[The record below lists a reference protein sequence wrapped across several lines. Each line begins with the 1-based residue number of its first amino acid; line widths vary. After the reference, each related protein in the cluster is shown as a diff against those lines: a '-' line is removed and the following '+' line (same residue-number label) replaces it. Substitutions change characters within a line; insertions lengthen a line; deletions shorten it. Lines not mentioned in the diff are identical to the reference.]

1 MKSLGQSLAGLP
13 SFGVPLTGFVLGCRR
28 ERAGAGV
35 GSTPHRQRHSAG
47 SQQTQGGG
55 KQTDRAGGSHQD
67 LLSAQSVCEG
77 GPMKL
82 SSTQLWEICDFNGI
96 GQCLWMSLLGCS
108 CPSCNKECSCFSC
121 DKGQKSLQDSPLRKF
136 SLVVGL

>member
-1 MKSLGQSLAGLP
+1 M
-13 SFGVPLTGFVLGCRR
+13 PLTGFVLGCRR
-28 ERAGAGV
+28 ERAGPGV
-35 GSTPHRQRHSAG
+35 GSTPHRQGHSAG

-67 LLSAQSVCEG
+67 LLSTQSFCEG

-96 GQCLWMSLLGCS
+96 SQCLWMSLLGCS
-108 CPSCNKECSCFSC
+108 CLSCNKECSGSSC
-121 DKGQKSLQDSPLRKF
+121 DRTKKSARFSTEKVFFGCWAVAFRK
-136 SLVVGL
+136 